1 VGRELNAEDRWA
13 IGEILSLPGTYSSAC
28 PITAGTSGPLEVPK
42 TSGGKFD
49 KKLLRPRVMTPS
61 TAIERKDHV
70 NEP

>member
-1 VGRELNAEDRWA
+1 
-13 IGEILSLPGTYSSAC
+13 LSLPGTYSSAC